1 MFLNYAL
8 MIRQD
13 YDITS
18 SLRRRALHQYNEFMQ
33 LWNKA
38 RAACQEDFLHE
49 RFYTTDKPTK
59 SLFNFV
65 EGADSSLVYLAF
77 KAGLVDNIY
86 PSNNLLELKEF
97 PRQIQESIKHFRK
110 KFGLPFLMN
119 TLEAKG
125 TTKKA
130 YCRHAIQ
137 LFEEHSCIYC
147 INESK
152 DKEAEP
158 STSPTMAVP
167 TTEDE
172 SLTD

>member
-1 MFLNYAL
+1 MQLSKVMTDKPEESL
-8 MIRQD
+8 LEVIHKTRVQ
-13 YDITS
+13 
-18 SLRRRALHQYNEFMQ
+18 SLRRIAELILQSLAEGTKNVNYADKHCIITSHKKASNEDDVQ
-33 LWNKA
+33 LIN
-38 RAACQEDFLHE
+38 Q
-49 RFYTTDKPTK
+49 
-59 SLFNFV
+59 
-65 EGADSSLVYLAF
+65 
-77 KAGLVDNIY
+77 
-86 PSNNLLELKEF
+86 
-97 PRQIQESIKHFRK
+97 
-110 KFGLPFLMN
+110 FGLPFLMN

-152 DKEAEP
+152 DKEADP